1 MATVALASSKRNNPH
16 MLSCMKK
23 PSPTEGFFCD
33 LSSGQRRK
41 HRLKAL
47 RSAYLCAA
55 MYPKQKRT
63 RIIFLL
69 LSAYVLFQFFWWAFH
84 IVNLHGE
91 IRDLQLSLMPA
102 SAESIECSFQ
112 KKVWM
117 VIGEGAVFVSLL
129 LFGLWRI
136 GNYLRKEAELARQ
149 ERNFMLAVTHEL
161 KTPIATLRLFLDTL
175 RSRRLP
181 EEKKATMLNDA
192 VNETHRLDHLVENIL
207 LSTRLDH
214 DHEGA
219 FAPLN
224 LTDLV
229 ESVTA
234 KLQRS
239 IGQDHHFDLELS
251 PDIHIHGDANQV
263 ESLIANL
270 IENAVK
276 YSPEDSHIDISL
288 KRLDGQ
294 ACFTV
299 EDEGAGIPPH
309 EKERIFRKFYRIGNE
324 ETRKTKGTGLGL
336 YLVER
341 ITRRHNGSIRVQSP
355 EGKGST
361 FVLCL
366 PLLNEKP

>member
-1 MATVALASSKRNNPH
+1 
-16 MLSCMKK
+16 
-23 PSPTEGFFCD
+23 
-33 LSSGQRRK
+33 
-41 HRLKAL
+41 
-47 RSAYLCAA
+47 

-84 IVNLHGE
+84 IVTLHGE
-91 IRDLQLSLMPA
+91 IRDLQLNLMPT
-102 SAESIECSFQ
+102 SAESIEDTYQ

-181 EEKKATMLNDA
+181 EEKKTKMLSDA

-214 DHEGA
+214 DSEGA

-224 LTDLV
+224 LTELIK
-229 ESVTA
+229 SVTA
-234 KLQRS
+234 KLRQS
-239 IGQDHHFDLELS
+239 IGQRHSFEVALS
-251 PDIHIHGDANQV
+251 SDIHIHGDTYQV

-270 IENAVK
+270 IENAIK
-276 YSPEDSHIDISL
+276 YSPQDSLIEVSL
-288 KRLDGQ
+288 KRLDGE

-299 EDEGAGIPPH
+299 ADEGAGIPPH
-309 EKERIFRKFYRIGNE
+309 EKDKIFRKFYRIGNE

-341 ITRRHNGSIRVQSP
+341 ITRRHNGTIRVNS
-355 EGKGST
+355 ENGEGST
-361 FVLCL
+361 FTLCL
-366 PLLNEKP
+366 PLLGDKS

>member
-1 MATVALASSKRNNPH
+1 
-16 MLSCMKK
+16 
-23 PSPTEGFFCD
+23 
-33 LSSGQRRK
+33 
-41 HRLKAL
+41 
-47 RSAYLCAA
+47 

-63 RIIFLL
+63 RIVFLL

-84 IVNLHGE
+84 IVNLHGD
-91 IRDLQLSLMPA
+91 IRDLQLNLMPS
-102 SAESIECSFQ
+102 SADSIESSYQ

-181 EEKKATMLNDA
+181 EEKQASMLSDA

-214 DHEGA
+214 DREGA

-224 LTDLV
+224 LTELV
-229 ESVTA
+229 QMVTA
-234 KLQRS
+234 KLRQS
-239 IGQDHHFDLELS
+239 IGQLHHFKVELS
-251 PDIHIHGDANQV
+251 PDIHIHGDTNQV

-270 IENAVK
+270 VENAVK
-276 YSPEDSHIDISL
+276 YSPEDTSIDISL

-294 ACFTV
+294 ACFTI
-299 EDEGAGIPPH
+299 EDEGAGIPPQ

-324 ETRKTKGTGLGL
+324 ETRRTKGTGLGL
-336 YLVER
+336 YLVDR
-341 ITRRHNGSIRVQSP
+341 IARQHNGSVRVSS
-355 EGKGST
+355 ESDKGST
-361 FVLCL
+361 FILCL
-366 PLLNEKP
+366 PLLNDKS